1 MLSKMFLLAGRAS
14 FIVANP
20 QGESVTVKVTKARPK
35 VNPRTEQP
43 YPPSYYVSLRHNN
56 DAWTYLGVLTHDS
69 ATVAF
74 NLKMTSK
81 SAVTLTDRLAKIAAW
96 GIAHIW
102 SGAPVPTGYR
112 LAHTGRCGRCGKMLR
127 DEESI
132 ALGLGPVCRG

>member
-1 MLSKMFLLAGRAS
+1 MLSKNFLLAGRAS

-20 QGESVTVKVTKARPK
+20 QGETVTVRVSKARTK
-35 VNPRTEQP
+35 VNPRTGQP
-43 YPPSYYVSLRHNN
+43 YPVSYYVSLRHNN
-56 DAWTYLGVLTHDS
+56 DAWTYLGVMTHDL
-69 ATVAF
+69 ATVSF
-74 NLKMTSK
+74 ELKTTSR
-81 SAVTLTDRLAKIAAW
+81 STVTLTDRLAKIAAW

-132 ALGLGPVCRG
+132 RLGLGPVCRG